1 MKNLK
6 NNVSKALLAGI
17 LIAGAGV
24 SGSVSAVPS
33 DSAFTV
39 SNAAETMILAVADF
53 GGKNPNENRAANRLH
68 KRVHQTGVVAT
79 TTAMG
84 SHKAW
89 APTGRQSNI
98 RHAHDQQLEKVQFA
112 RFEEMPAATS
122 DESKFNYRGVS
133 RVRPAYVR
141 N

>member
-1 MKNLK
+1 MNNLK
-6 NNVSKALLAGI
+6 NNVSKALLAGL
-17 LIAGAGV
+17 LIAGVGV
-24 SGSVSAVPS
+24 VSSVSA
-33 DSAFTV
+33 
-39 SNAAETMILAVADF
+39 ADF
-53 GGKNPNENRAANRLH
+53 GGKNPSETRAANNLH
-68 KRVHQTGVVAT
+68 QRIHQTDVIVTT

-89 APTGRQSNI
+89 APTGGQSNI
-98 RHAHDQQLEKVQFA
+98 RHGDPGQQLEKVQFA

>member
-1 MKNLK
+1 MNNLK
-6 NNVSKALLAGI
+6 NNVSKALLAGL
-17 LIAGAGV
+17 LIAGVGV
-24 SGSVSAVPS
+24 VSSVSA
-33 DSAFTV
+33 
-39 SNAAETMILAVADF
+39 ADF
-53 GGKNPNENRAANRLH
+53 GGKNPSETRAANKLH
-68 KRVHQTGVVAT
+68 QRIHQTDVIAT
-79 TTAMG
+79 TTTAMAMG

-98 RHAHDQQLEKVQFA
+98 RHGAPDQQLEKVQFA

-122 DESKFNYRGVS
+122 DGSKFNYRGVS

>member
-6 NNVSKALLAGI
+6 NNISKALLAGL
-17 LIAGAGV
+17 LIAGVGAV
-24 SGSVSAVPS
+24 SSVSA
-33 DSAFTV
+33 
-39 SNAAETMILAVADF
+39 ADF
-53 GGKNPNENRAANRLH
+53 GGKNPNETRAANKLH
-68 KRVHQTGVVAT
+68 QYIHQTDVTAT
-79 TTAMG
+79 TTTATG

-89 APTGRQSNI
+89 APTGGQSNI
-98 RHAHDQQLEKVQFA
+98 RHAHDQQLEKAQFA